1 MRRIGFAWLTAGLM
15 LALAVPVSAQTL
27 RQNDSDTGW
36 WPWAGAEWERDRDE
50 RDRDARDREIR
61 ERDDRDDRE
70 AKNGN
75 GPPFCRNGQ
84 GHPTKGWRWCE
95 EKGWGSNRGRAQD
108 ILGRDSRRDDRDRR
122 DTRDDRWGEVSWED
136 VILRRPTSANRR
148 LEQQTLRDILGATVL
163 GRLST
168 HASRLGA
175 RGALDGRLVNLSGG
189 SVLQLRA
196 GGVPLAELTDS
207 NRDGRFDLVLVAQ

>member
-1 MRRIGFAWLTAGLM
+1 MRRDVFAWLTAGLLLT
-15 LALAVPVSAQTL
+15 LAAPASAQT
-27 RQNDSDTGW
+27 RNSDTGW
-36 WPWAGAEWERDRDE
+36 WPWAGAEWERDRDVRGRE
-50 RDRDARDREIR
+50 VRD
-61 ERDDRDDRE
+61 RDDRDDRE
-70 AKNGN
+70 AKKGN

-84 GHPTKGWRWCE
+84 GHPVHGWRWCQ
-95 EKGWGSNRGRAQD
+95 EKGWGSSRGRAED
-108 ILGRDSRRDDRDRR
+108 IFGRDSRRDDRDRR
-122 DTRDDRWGEVSWED
+122 DSRDDEWGEVSWED
-136 VILRRPTSANRR
+136 VILRRPTSTNRR

-207 NRDGRFDLVLVAQ
+207 NRDGRFDLVLLRGG